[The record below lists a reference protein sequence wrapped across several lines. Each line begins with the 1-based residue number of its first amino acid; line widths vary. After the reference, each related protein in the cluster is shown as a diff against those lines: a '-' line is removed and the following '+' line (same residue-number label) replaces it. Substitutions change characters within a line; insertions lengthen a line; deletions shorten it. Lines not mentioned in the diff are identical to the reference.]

1 MWYREGTITFT
12 QGSDALSGTGTYWN
26 VTANG
31 VLPGMIVIGPDNKL
45 YEIKRVISDTSL
57 ILAEPYTGETQKEV
71 PCRIITTYEGD
82 LTQFSARFTALMTR
96 MSADSKTMRSW
107 LTAVDEVTLERED
120 GTEVTVKSLTQIVDE
135 HNANQK
141 WYTDNADAINAAGEK
156 AREAA
161 ERALAAAQSSSEARA
176 KADEAA
182 QSSAS
187 ASEYKTAAELS
198 AAASKASEHG
208 AAESAA
214 SSKASASAAKTS
226 EDNSAASETN
236 AAESKAAAALSASS
250 SANSASEALQYA
262 ESAKT
267 SKEAAAAS
275 EAAAAN
281 SENEARTSKDTAV
294 AAAAEASANATS
306 ADASRHDVDTNKA
319 EVSRMKDEVFAA
331 RDSTIQY
338 SEEAKTAADT
348 AAREAATKTSD
359 QLLSAV
365 KSEAEKANSASASA
379 QGFADDAKRFRD
391 EAQEIAEGSKVNDAT
406 TSQQGVVQLSS
417 ATDSESETLASTPKA
432 VKTVMDAVALKAPID
447 SPALSGAPT
456 APTPAITAAG
466 REIATAAFVAS
477 KVAQL
482 VGSAPEALDTL
493 NELAAALGNDPN
505 FATTITNMLARKQ
518 PLDGTLT
525 ALSGRSPQGVIDYLG
540 LLNTVNLA
548 AGSIQKSQN
557 GADIPDKRLFVKNI
571 GAVSSARISFVK
583 ESGWYKLATV
593 TMPQGASTALITLIG
608 GAGYNA
614 GLYDQAAISEIVL
627 RSGNW
632 NPVGI
637 TATLWQRSP
646 AGAQGVAWINT
657 SGDVYDIYV
666 NVGQYSIDVIALSDC
681 TNNASIVLFGTPE
694 YVATKPA
701 SSTNG
706 ANYILYSSVLPP
718 PESYPVGA
726 PIPWP
731 NDVAP
736 SGFAIMQG
744 QTFDKSVYPK
754 LAAAYPSGV
763 LPDMRGWMIK
773 GKPTS
778 RAVLSLEQDGI
789 KSHAHNAAASST
801 DLGTKPTTTFDY
813 GTKTSSG
820 FDYGTK
826 SSNST
831 GAHAHSLSGST
842 SSSGAHAHTVT
853 AHTQYPRST
862 DSRNQNAVG
871 KQYNTQQTTANAFN
885 VWTSSAG
892 DHAHSLSIGY
902 CIQWQCSCPYRWYCR
917 R

>member
-57 ILAEPYTGETQKEV
+57 ILAEPYTGETQTDV

-96 MSADSKTMRSW
+96 MSADSKTMRTW

-141 WYTDNADAINAAGEK
+141 WYTDNADVINTAGDK

-161 ERALAAAQSSSEARA
+161 ASAADAAHSSSEARE

-182 QSSAS
+182 QSSVS

-198 AAASKASEHG
+198 AAASKASEHS

-226 EDNSAASETN
+226 EANSAASETN
-236 AAESKAAAALSASS
+236 AAESKVAAALSASS

-267 SKEAAAAS
+267 SKEASAAS
-275 EAAAAN
+275 ETAAAN
-281 SENEARTSKDTAV
+281 SESAARASKDTAV
-294 AAAAEASANATS
+294 AAAAEASTNATS
-306 ADASRHDVDTNKA
+306 ANLSRQDVDTSKA
-319 EVSRMKDEVFAA
+319 EVLRMKDEVFAA

-338 SEEAKTAADT
+338 SEEAKTAADR
-348 AAREAATKTSD
+348 AAREAATKTSE
-359 QLLSAV
+359 QLMSAV
-365 KSEAEKANSASASA
+365 KSEVEKANSASTSA

-406 TSQQGVVQLSS
+406 TSQKGVVQLSS

-432 VKTVMDAVALKAPID
+432 VKKVMDAVVLKAPID

-466 REIATAAFVAS
+466 QEIATAEFVAS

-505 FATTITNMLARKQ
+505 FATTITNMLAGKQ

-557 GADIPDKRLFVKNI
+557 GADVPDKRLFVKNI

-583 ESGWYKLATV
+583 ETGWYKLATV

-614 GLYDQAAISEIVL
+614 GYHDQAAISEIVL
-627 RSGNW
+627 RSGNL

-666 NVGQYSIDVIALSDC
+666 NIGQHSIDVIALSDC
-681 TNNASIVLFGTPE
+681 TNNASIMLFDTPE
-694 YVATKPA
+694 YVETQPA

-706 ANYILYSSVLPP
+706 ANYILYSSLLPQP
-718 PESYPVGA
+718 DSYPVGA

-731 NDVAP
+731 SDVIPA
-736 SGFAIMQG
+736 GHAAMHG
-744 QTFDKSVYPK
+744 QPFDKVACPK
-754 LAAAYPSGV
+754 LASVYPSGV
-763 LPDMRGWMIK
+763 LPDTRGLTIK
-773 GKPTS
+773 GKPDG
-778 RAVLSLEQDGI
+778 RAVLSYEDDQI
-789 KSHAHNAAASST
+789 KSHNHTASATST
-801 DLGTKPTTTFDY
+801 DLGTKSTTSFDY
-813 GTKTSSG
+813 GNKSTNAGGDHAHTVPDFPAYEWKNATSNGGYKMGVNTRNGATGSAG
-820 FDYGTK
+820 NHAHTVYI
-826 SSNST
+826 
-831 GAHAHSLSGST
+831 GAHAHSVYIGP
-842 SSSGAHAHTVT
+842 HAHQINVDHAGAPENTVK
-853 AHTQYPRST
+853 
-862 DSRNQNAVG
+862 NI
-871 KQYNTQQTTANAFN
+871 AFN
-885 VWTSSAG
+885 YIVKLA
-892 DHAHSLSIGY
+892 
-902 CIQWQCSCPYRWYCR
+902 
-917 R
+917 